1 MNQSTPREILKSILQ
16 GNAPERPLVLPIVFA
31 LGAKIENLPLSAY
44 LENPTKI
51 TNALR
56 QIRRR
61 LRTDGVSCYFD
72 PLLEVEAFGFS
83 IRAEDNH
90 VRTSS
95 WLEPTTP
102 GKLPAGLRTPE
113 AAAAS
118 PRVKLAGDVIRR
130 LKSLVRED
138 ALMMAG
144 VSGPVTLAK
153 RLTQVAPNRLFPD
166 DQSLDIWPALD
177 LAGEGIMRIASA
189 LVEAGADVIFI
200 TENFLPVISPELWGK
215 LQSLL
220 GPVFNVIRFYEALPI
235 LQLPGGPQIDA
246 NVQTILD
253 EPCEA
258 VLCSPSVEFAD
269 KAARH
274 EEPMPFGFSLPA
286 ELLETDNAS
295 RDAFQLPEGVTPV
308 LLTTNGDVPVTTD
321 LKRLMNEL
329 EIFARGRS

>member
-1 MNQSTPREILKSILQ
+1 MNQSAPREILKSILQ
-16 GNAPERPLVLPIVFA
+16 GNAPERPLVVPIVFA

-56 QIRRR
+56 QIRGRF
-61 LRTDGVSCYFD
+61 RTDGVSSYFD
-72 PLLEVEAFGFS
+72 PLLEVDAFGFS
-83 IRAEDNH
+83 IRAEGNH
-90 VRTSS
+90 VRTSF
-95 WLEPTTP
+95 WPEPTAP
-102 GKLPAGLRTPE
+102 GKLPAGLRTAE

-130 LKSLVRED
+130 LKSLVQED
-138 ALMMAG
+138 ALLMAG

-153 RLTQVAPNRLFPD
+153 RLTQVAPNEIFPD
-166 DQSLDIWPALD
+166 DESLDIWPALD
-177 LAGEGIMRIASA
+177 LAGDGIMRIASA
-189 LVEAGADVIFI
+189 LVEAGANVIFI
-200 TENFLPVISPELWGK
+200 REDFLPVISPALWGK

-246 NVQTILD
+246 NARTILD

-258 VLCSPSVEFAD
+258 VLCSPSVEFAA

-274 EEPMPFGFSLPA
+274 DGPLSLGLSLPA
-286 ELLETDNAS
+286 ELLESDDAS
-295 RDAFQLPEGVTPV
+295 REAFQLPERVKPV
-308 LLTTNGDVPVTTD
+308 LLTTDGDVPVTTD
-321 LKRLMNEL
+321 LKGLLAAFDAVR
-329 EIFARGRS
+329 RGL